1 MKHKFNR
8 LLMGTA
14 VTVAAIAAAI
24 DHTKHQLPE
33 PEQAGISGAIIIQ
46 DDDDDGG
53 APCSLNIDAAPCS
66 LN

>member
-1 MKHKFNR
+1 MKHKYNR

-24 DHTKHQLPE
+24 DHTKHELPL
-33 PEQAGISGAIIIQ
+33 PEQAEVSGAIIIE
-46 DDDDDGG
+46 DDDSG
-53 APCSLNIDAAPCS
+53 ASPCSLNIDASPCS

>member
-1 MKHKFNR
+1 MKHKYNR

-24 DHTKHQLPE
+24 DHTKHQLAV
-33 PEQAGISGAIIIQ
+33 PEQADVSAAIIIQ
-46 DDDDDGG
+46 DDDDSGS
-53 APCSLNIDAAPCS
+53 PCSLNIDAAPCS

>member
-1 MKHKFNR
+1 
-8 LLMGTA
+8 MGTA

-33 PEQAGISGAIIIQ
+33 PDQADVSGAIIIQ
-46 DDDDDGG
+46 DDDDEG
-53 APCSLNIDAAPCS
+53 APCSLNIDVAPCS